1 MKRLIHFPKTA
12 LSELVKDFGGMNRD
26 AAIKG
31 AQEELESMRGQA
43 DTVIEASIAAL
54 EQIGAAPQ
62 KADGFSSGQ
71 VYEILV
77 RCDQIV
83 TLAGTFGYPALDTAA
98 RCLCDL
104 LEGLKEKSAGD
115 IAAIRVHL
123 RTLRLLA
130 PGAAPLPAAQQ
141 EIVLSELAKIL
152 THYGFDRASDA
163 ADRTSLAS

>member
-1 MKRLIHFPKTA
+1 MKRLIHFPKTT
-12 LSELVKDFGGMNRD
+12 LSELVQDFGGMNRD
-26 AAIKG
+26 AAIKS
-31 AQEELESMRGQA
+31 AQAELESLRGQA
-43 DTVIEASIAAL
+43 DGVIEASIAAL

-62 KADGFSSGQ
+62 NADGYSPAQ
-71 VYEILV
+71 LYEVLV

-83 TLAGTFGYPALDTAA
+83 TLAGTFGYRALDTAA

-104 LEGLKEKSAGD
+104 LEGLRERGTGD

-130 PGAAPLPAAQQ
+130 PGATTLPAPQQ
-141 EIVLSELAKIL
+141 EMVLSELAKIL
-152 THYGFDRASDA
+152 THYGFDRASDV